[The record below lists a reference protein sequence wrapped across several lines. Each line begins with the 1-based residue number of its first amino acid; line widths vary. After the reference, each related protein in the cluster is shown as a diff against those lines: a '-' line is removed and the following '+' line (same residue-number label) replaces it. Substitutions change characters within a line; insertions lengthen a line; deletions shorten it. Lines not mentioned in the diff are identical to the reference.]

1 MLSNHLPTV
10 PQDSFYRYHTPEELA
25 LAHANLLDFDH
36 PDALD
41 MPMFAAVCAHHL
53 ASSLYSYRSPVIVF
67 SRPQGVQ
74 AVQYPYLLV
83 RRASAAPGDKVSIRR
98 NHYHW
103 FVPFLPCA
111 VPQAHAI
118 GPTNS

>member
-41 MPMFAAVCAHHL
+41 MPMFAAVCAP
-53 ASSLYSYRSPVIVF
+53 SPRVL
-67 SRPQGVQ
+67 P
-74 AVQYPYLLV
+74 L
-83 RRASAAPGDKVSIRR
+83 
-98 NHYHW
+98 
-103 FVPFLPCA
+103 FLS
-111 VPQAHAI
+111 V
-118 GPTNS
+118 TRDSV